1 MLFQLPSSVLFLAL
15 LVLTEASQNHGA
27 HLANMRRRHLNPRAS
42 AGVSEL
48 ATPTRSVASRRRA
61 CKAKSSSALSSS
73 SAPTSSSAAA
83 AGIVNVGGSPTTTS
97 TTDAHTTETS
107 TTTTK
112 QATHTKATPTT
123 TSTQAAT
130 TVAKQA
136 GGSGALPTVAGPAG
150 QFAPVKPS
158 DWPSVTQAGAKPS
171 YTVATSSDPYLKAL
185 SEAMD
190 NSGNSLFTEVKTG
203 GDMTYYGQG
212 LGACGDVYDNE
223 SFTAAVSE
231 IVFDAWPGADGSAQ
245 NRNPICGPFVPGRQA
260 LTAQGLMATTIKSSV
275 PGFAQVG
282 GDGLINCVGSAD
294 VQCHVP
300 LTATVTHGSKS
311 IQVRIVDRC
320 VGCKP
325 NDIDLTPAAFAALAD
340 PALGRTSVTW
350 QFNNW

>member
-61 CKAKSSSALSSS
+61 CKAKSSGALSSS

-123 TSTQAAT
+123 I
-130 TVAKQA
+130 
-136 GGSGALPTVAGPAG
+136 AGPAG

-275 PGFAQVG
+275 PGFAQ
-282 GDGLINCVGSAD
+282 
-294 VQCHVP
+294 CHVP